1 MDAGCCP
8 NLICLKHKMKN
19 NMENRR
25 IAVLLP
31 CYNEALT
38 IAKTVNDFQKAL
50 PNAIVYVF
58 DNNSTDD
65 SASLATAAG
74 AVVIPVLQQG
84 KGNVVRTMFREINA
98 DIYVMAD
105 ADDTYPADEVNL
117 LIQPLLRHEADM
129 VTGDRLSSSY
139 YTENKRMGHNFG
151 NALVCWLVN
160 FMWGIKVKD
169 VMTGYRAFSRVF
181 VKHCPVLS
189 EGFEIETEMTLHAFD
204 KRLCV
209 KEIPISYR
217 DRPAGSV
224 SKLRTLHDGCRVL
237 MTIFNTFRYYRPFAF
252 FGGIGLFLLL
262 LGVFFLIP
270 VFWGYFQTG
279 LVPRFPTLIFA
290 TFLLLAGLVSCSV
303 ALILDAMKKQSDREY
318 ELILMS
324 HLEEHNFT
332 ERQK

>member
-8 NLICLKHKMKN
+8 SLVYLKNRMKN
-19 NMENRR
+19 NMDNKRV
-25 IAVLLP
+25 AVLLP

-38 IAKTVNDFQKAL
+38 ISKTVNDFHKAL

-65 SASLATAAG
+65 SASLAAAAG
-74 AVVIPVLQQG
+74 AVVIPVPQRG
-84 KGNVVRTMFREINA
+84 KGNVVRTMFREIDA

-105 ADDTYPADEVNL
+105 ADDTYPADEVEL
-117 LIQPLLRHEADM
+117 LIRPILMHEADM

-139 YTENKRMGHNFG
+139 YTENKRLGHNFG

-160 FMWGIKVKD
+160 FLWGIKVKD
-169 VMTGYRAFSRVF
+169 VMTGYRAFSRSF

-204 KRLCV
+204 KRYVL

-217 DRPAGSV
+217 DRPTGSV
-224 SKLRTLHDGCRVL
+224 SKLRTIHDGCRVL
-237 MTIFNTFRYYRPFAF
+237 MTIFNTFRHYRPFAF
-252 FGGIGLFLLL
+252 FGGIGVFLLL
-262 LGVFFLIP
+262 LGGLFLIP

-290 TFLLLAGLVSCSV
+290 TFLLLAGLGSCSV

-318 ELILMS
+318 ELLLMS
-324 HLEEHNFT
+324 HT
-332 ERQK
+332 ERHDFAERNE